1 MNTKSSPSFDKRDL
15 RNALGS
21 FGTGVT
27 VVTSGTKQTR
37 LVGVTANSF
46 SSVSL
51 EPPIVLWSLGST
63 SPSLD
68 IFDASGRFVINIL
81 ALHQVDLS
89 KQFSSNLPDKFEVKN
104 ELAGLRP
111 ASPDG
116 MPYIGALPKAPRV
129 IAATGHG
136 MLGLMMGPGTGKF
149 VSDLVAGRPV
159 SRDVLK
165 FSPARPRL

>member
-1 MNTKSSPSFDKRDL
+1 MSTGFSLTSNSDMSVNSKASDKLIATARQVL
-15 RNALGS
+15 HLPG
-21 FGTGVT
+21 
-27 VVTSGTKQTR
+27 R
-37 LVGVTANSF
+37 L
-46 SSVSL
+46 
-51 EPPIVLWSLGST
+51 
-63 SPSLD
+63 
-68 IFDASGRFVINIL
+68 
-81 ALHQVDLS
+81 
-89 KQFSSNLPDKFEVKN
+89 EVKN

-149 VSDLVAGRPV
+149 VADMVAGRPV
-159 SRDVLK
+159 SREVLK